1 MNFIYIVLAIVLGYF
16 VGSIPW
22 ALIIGQ
28 VFYHKDIREYGS
40 GNLGGTNAGRVLG
53 KKAGMAVIVLDALKG
68 LFLMLIVNLIY
79 RPATPFVGLAVII
92 GHSFPIFAGF
102 KGGKGVASAFGY
114 LLGLA
119 ILGFGDV
126 FFTFVYPLLFFILV
140 LAIFKMVSLASMVA
154 LSLAAIISFLT
165 NPNLEVSILLM
176 IQAIFVIIRHM
187 ANIKRIINH
196 NERKISWI
204 K

>member
-140 LAIFKMVSLASMVA
+140 LAMFKMVSLASMVA

-165 NPNLEVSILLM
+165 NPNLEV
-176 IQAIFVIIRHM
+176 
-187 ANIKRIINH
+187 
-196 NERKISWI
+196 
-204 K
+204 

>member
-1 MNFIYIVLAIVLGYF
+1 MYYIYVIIALALGYL

-28 VFYHKDIREYGS
+28 VFYHKDIRNYGS

-53 KKAGMAVIVLDALKG
+53 KKAGIAVIVLDALKG
-68 LFLMLIVNLIY
+68 LIMMIIMNFIY
-79 RPATPFVGLAVII
+79 HPAVPFVGLGVII
-92 GHSFPIFAGF
+92 GHSFPLFANF

-119 ILGFGDV
+119 ILGFGDI
-126 FFTFVYPLLFFILV
+126 FFTFIYPLLFFILI
-140 LAIFKMVSLASMVA
+140 LAIFKMVSLASIVS
-154 LSLAAIISFLT
+154 LSLAALIAFIT
-165 NPNLEVSILLM
+165 NSSLEISILLT
-176 IQAIFVIIRHM
+176 IQAIFVIIRHIP
-187 ANIKRIINH
+187 NIIRIINH
-196 NERKISWI
+196 NERKVTWI

>member
-1 MNFIYIVLAIVLGYF
+1 MNFIYIVIAVVLGYF

-53 KKAGMAVIVLDALKG
+53 KKVGMAVIVLDALKG

-79 RPATPFVGLAVII
+79 HPATPFVGLAVII
-92 GHSFPIFAGF
+92 GHSFPIFADF

-126 FFTFVYPLLFFILV
+126 FFTFIYPLLFFILV
-140 LAIFKMVSLASMVA
+140 LAMFKMVSLASMVA

-165 NPNLEVSILLM
+165 NPNLEVSILLA
-176 IQAIFVIIRHM
+176 IQAIFVIIRHIP
-187 ANIKRIINH
+187 NIKRIINH

>member
-140 LAIFKMVSLASMVA
+140 LAMFKMVSLASMVA

>member
-1 MNFIYIVLAIVLGYF
+1 MYYLYIVIALILGYL

-28 VFYHKDIREYGS
+28 VFYHKDIRNYGS

-53 KKAGMAVIVLDALKG
+53 KKVGIAVIVLDALKG
-68 LFLMLIVNLIY
+68 LILMVIMNFIY
-79 RPATPFVGLAVII
+79 HPVVPFVGLGVII
-92 GHSFPIFAGF
+92 GHSFPIFANF

-119 ILGFGDV
+119 TLGFGDF
-126 FFTFVYPLLFFILV
+126 FFTFIYPLLFFVLI
-140 LAIFKMVSLASMVA
+140 LAIFKMVSLSSIIS
-154 LSLAAIISFLT
+154 LLLAAFISFLT
-165 NPNLEVSILLM
+165 NPNIEISVLLLM
-176 IQAIFVIIRHM
+176 QAIFVVIRHIP
-187 ANIKRIINH
+187 NIIRIINH
-196 NERKISWI
+196 SERKVTWI